1 MLLIDW
7 FSLIVICFVAF
18 NGFLKGFT
26 KEIFSLASWIFSL
39 GLAWF
44 LGPLLFAYVEP
55 YIVND
60 QLKRVLSF
68 FIIFIGFFILFR
80 TTGLILSKTLNLIG
94 LSFLDKLLGFVSGF
108 FKSAAILASLY
119 ILILGFLESQH
130 WWIESYSRDYTL
142 KIERELDPFLRKWQ
156 EEIDVFMNKE
166 NVTFTSSL

>member
-1 MLLIDW
+1 M
-7 FSLIVICFVAF
+7 
-18 NGFLKGFT
+18 
-26 KEIFSLASWIFSL
+26 
-39 GLAWF
+39 
-44 LGPLLFAYVEP
+44 
-55 YIVND
+55 
-60 QLKRVLSF
+60 LSF

-94 LSFLDKLLGFVSGF
+94 LNFLDKFLGLVLGF

-119 ILILGFLESQH
+119 ILILGFLESQN
-130 WWIESYSRDYTL
+130 WWIESYSREYTF